1 MVQQKK
7 TQGMWMRGGISGL
20 LLLGSLTSLSLT
32 SVAASAADPP
42 RQQRQV
48 ENQVP
53 PELLIGEAAQ
63 FPTLQ
68 QRMAELHVPGL
79 SIAVVHNGRIDWAR
93 GYGVA
98 WAGGPAVTA
107 DTLFQAASISKPL
120 TALAVLQ
127 LADSGRIDLDGE
139 ANDYLKSWRIPDN
152 AFTVK
157 SKVTVAELVRH
168 TAGINLGGF
177 PGYTAGQPLPT
188 LLQILQGTPPA
199 FGPAITVTSVPGSQW
214 RYAGGGYVI
223 LRQLLTDVTGR
234 PFDQL
239 MRDSVLMP
247 LGMTHST
254 FQQPLPAELAAA
266 AARPHDVDGRV
277 FDHGARIYPE
287 EAPDGLWTTAS
298 DIARYIL
305 AVQKSRQQDGLLSR
319 AMTRRML
326 LPNRYHWGLGPIIGQ
341 DSRHRYFMFSGGNYG
356 FISVFVAYN
365 DGDGVVVLSNGEHG
379 GTLAADVVRSTA
391 RAYHWPDFQPI
402 SGHSVAL
409 APGALAGL
417 VGVYRASAD
426 NTVVITRQRDELS
439 LVQIGSRAGPQRLYP
454 QSRDRYLVGATATEN
469 YPETAEMQALFIRG
483 ADRSARTLKLVLDGS
498 HVMTSAT
505 RVSVADEQQV
515 LERLAQ
521 VTLRYQKQLPAPGGA
536 QALRRLIADMARGKP
551 EAAHVAAGFAEVIRL
566 DRIPNARIFSAL
578 GPIISIAYDGTSPGG
593 SDAYRVQFANG
604 DCFIHLQMN
613 TDGEIQDLDLR
624 VN

>member
-1 MVQQKK
+1 MS
-7 TQGMWMRGGISGL
+7 MRASISALLVLGGLGTLS
-20 LLLGSLTSLSLT
+20 LGSI
-32 SVAASAADPP
+32 AACAADSAS
-42 RQQRQV
+42 RQRQV

-53 PELLIGEAAQ
+53 PELLVDGEPAH

-68 QRMAELHVPGL
+68 QRMAQLQVPGV
-79 SIAVVHNGRIDWAR
+79 SIAVVHEGRIDWAR

-107 DTLFQAASISKPL
+107 DTLFQAASISKPV
-120 TALAVLQ
+120 TALAVLR
-127 LADSGRIDLDGE
+127 LADSRTIDLDRE
-139 ANDYLKSWRIPDN
+139 ANDYLKSWKIPDTP
-152 AFTVK
+152 FTVK
-157 SKVTVAELVRH
+157 SKVTVAELLRH

-188 LLQILQGTPPA
+188 LLQILEGTPPA
-199 FGPAITVTSVPGSQW
+199 FGPAITVTSVPGTQW

-223 LRQLLTDVTGR
+223 LRQLLTDVTGK
-234 PFDQL
+234 PFELL
-239 MRDSVLMP
+239 MRDSVLVP

-254 FQQPLPAELAAA
+254 FQQPLPAQLATA
-266 AARPHDVDGRV
+266 AARPHDVHGRG

-287 EAPDGLWTTAS
+287 QAPDGLWTTAS
-298 DIARYIL
+298 DLARYLL
-305 AVQKSRQQDGLLSR
+305 AVQKSRQQDGLLSA

-326 LPNRYHWGLGPIIGQ
+326 MPNRYHWGLGPIIGQ
-341 DSRHRYFMFSGGNYG
+341 DARHPYFMFSGGNYG
-356 FISVFVAYN
+356 FISVFVAYR
-365 DGDGVVVLSNGEHG
+365 DGDGVVVLTNGEQG

-409 APGALAGL
+409 APDAVPGL
-417 VGVYRASAD
+417 VGVYRAAGGD
-426 NTVVITRQRDELS
+426 TVVITREHDVLS
-439 LVQIGSRAGPQRLYP
+439 LVQIGNRAGPQRLYP
-454 QSRDRYLVGATATEN
+454 QSRDRFLVGATATEN
-469 YPETAEMQALFIRG
+469 YPESAALEAVFSRG
-483 ADRSARTLKLVLDGS
+483 TGDSARTLKLILDGS
-498 HVMTSAT
+498 HVMMTAT
-505 RVSVADEQQV
+505 RLNVAEEQQV

-536 QALRRLIADMARGKP
+536 QALRRLIAAMAQGQP
-551 EAAHVAAGFAEVIRL
+551 EAAHVAPGFAEVIRT

-578 GPIISIAYDGTSPGG
+578 GAVVAIAYDGTSPGG
-593 SDAYRVQFANG
+593 SDAYRVQFAHG

-613 TDGEIQDLDLR
+613 PDGEIQDLDLR